1 MKTPSAGKNL
11 RQPVEGWPSI
21 DDLSVFVTVA
31 RNGGF
36 ARAAQELGLS
46 PSTISKRIA
55 MLEKQL
61 DIRLFFRNNRS
72 MRLTAEGEIALEGA
86 MQIVS
91 GVGDFVSDLNGL
103 RGAVTGNITLS
114 CSFGFGH
121 EYMAD
126 ALSGLMNLHNGLNV
140 KLMLSDR
147 EVNLVDE
154 GIDIEIHVGDEI
166 KDLYIARQLAA
177 NRRILCASPDYL
189 RQAGVPTSLD
199 DLRQH
204 DCLIIQERSA
214 AFGNWA
220 LTNGEDSIVCRVNS
234 QHSSNSGSVVLAWA
248 LRGQGI
254 VLRSAWDVAKHLAS
268 GELVQI
274 LPAWYQQAN
283 IWAVYTQRSS
293 HSLRIKTCIDFLSD
307 YFAQRLPVP
316 R

>member
-11 RQPVEGWPSI
+11 RQPVEGWPAI

-220 LTNGEDSIVCRVNS
+220 LTNGEDAYCLPGQQSAFVQQRQRGAGLGAARTRDCAAIGVGRGEA
-234 QHSSNSGSVVLAWA
+234 SGQRRAGADPASVV
-248 LRGQGI
+248 
-254 VLRSAWDVAKHLAS
+254 SA
-268 GELVQI
+268 GEYLGGLYPTF
-274 LPAWYQQAN
+274 LPLTA
-283 IWAVYTQRSS
+283 
-293 HSLRIKTCIDFLSD
+293 D
-307 YFAQRLPVP
+307 
-316 R
+316 